1 MENQDFLTK
10 QLITY
15 LGNKRALLSFI
26 GRGIDEIRTRTGKEK
41 LHMADLF
48 SGSGVVSR
56 YFKQHAASLLA
67 NDLEGYCRTMSLCYL
82 SNPDEAL
89 LRKVHADLL
98 RDIEE
103 HPVEDGF
110 IRRLYAPK
118 DERNIEKGERVFYTS
133 RNAAFID
140 TARAAIGRLPADLQP
155 YFLAP
160 LLSEASV
167 KCNTSGVFKGFYK
180 DRTTGIGAY
189 GGSAANALS
198 RILAPI
204 EVPFPI
210 FSNYRVPFTVTSMD
224 ANVLAGQMEKVDVAY
239 IDPPYNQHPYG
250 SNYFMLNLINDY
262 KEPIAEKISTV
273 SGIPDDW
280 HRSAYNKNTKAAEAL
295 LDLCRKTP
303 ADFLLISFNSEG
315 FISREEMQRLLG
327 DIGKVT
333 VFDTTYNTFRGSRNL
348 RERPIHLSE
357 LLYLV
362 DKR

>member
-67 NDLEGYCRTMSLCYL
+67 NDLEGYCRTISLCYL